1 MRTAVVDRPLD
12 PAALLAEVASPEHGA
27 TSLFV
32 GTVRDEH
39 DGRPVLGIDYSAYRE
54 TAERELGRIAAEAAE
69 RFGTSA
75 LVVEHRV
82 GELALGEASIVI
94 VAAHAHRTPAI
105 EAMRYVLEEA
115 KARLP
120 IGKRERF
127 ADGSRESVDADPEAG
142 ETP

>member
-12 PAALLAEVASPEHGA
+12 PA
-27 TSLFV
+27 
-32 GTVRDEH
+32 
-39 DGRPVLGIDYSAYRE
+39 
-54 TAERELGRIAAEAAE
+54 AAE

-82 GELALGEASIVI
+82 GELAPGEATIVI

-120 IGKRERF
+120 IDKRERY
-127 ADGSRESVDADPEAG
+127 ADGSTERVDPE
-142 ETP
+142 TR

>member
-12 PAALLAEVASPEHGA
+12 PAALLAEVAGPEHGA

-32 GTVRDEH
+32 GTVRDAH
-39 DGRPVLGIDYSAYRE
+39 DGRPVLGIDYTTYRE

-94 VAAHAHRTPAI
+94 AAAHAHRTPAI

-120 IGKRERF
+120 IGKREHYG
-127 ADGSRESVDADPEAG
+127 DGARE
-142 ETP
+142 